1 MDVFNLCA
9 KISLDSNEYEQGLA
23 KSKKGLSSFMD
34 VFTGT
39 VLGNAVSDGLRNV
52 ANGFVD
58 IGKKATSTAL
68 AIGKASLDSYGN
80 YEQLVGGVETLYSE
94 TQLSLEDFAKAAGK
108 TTDEVL
114 MEWSDLTAGQRKV
127 WNDAADAYK
136 TVGMSM
142 NEYMDTATSF
152 AAALVSSLGGDTK
165 KAADMANIAITDM
178 ADNANKMGTNM
189 QSIQDAYNGFAKQN
203 YTMLDNLKL
212 GYGGT
217 KSEMERLVKEASTLT
232 DVQKKLGVT
241 VDGTSLSYSNIVAA
255 IHVVQSNM
263 GILGTTSEE
272 AATTI
277 QGSTASVRAA
287 WENMLVSIAAAD
299 PDQDV
304 GVAVDNLVESIIAAK
319 DNIVPRIQEIVPTLV
334 EGISGLVTQLAPYV
348 SDAIKDLE
356 PTIEDGLHALF
367 DGLGTVATSL
377 QPIVSDTF
385 AFLGDAI
392 KDAIVNAIQDSD
404 FSFLLD
410 AFDGIKKA
418 AEDIVPVV
426 TDLAPLIATVG
437 AAATGW
443 EIGKDLQKLVTG
455 FDEAK
460 LAVSLFASGATDAE
474 VAQAALNGTLKASEV
489 VAGLLTGKITLM
501 QLAQTAAT
509 KAQTAFNAAMSANP
523 IALIVVGI
531 AAVVAGLAVLYA
543 KNEKFR
549 DFVNNM
555 ISQIWEKLQGVV
567 DAVQP
572 YLQAAMEFIKN
583 AISDVV
589 ENAKPAVEAIG
600 NAFESAWSLIQTI
613 WSGVEPFFT
622 GLFNVIGVLVRTVVG
637 VIGAQFQ
644 FAWTFVS
651 AIWSVA
657 TSFFATIWNTI
668 AGIFAVV
675 QAVLSGDFQGA
686 WDAIMG
692 IFATWKDFFMG
703 LWQDVC
709 DVFSGVFDFFTSV
722 GGDIVQGIKD
732 GISAAWEGL
741 TNFVRGLWNGL
752 KKIFTIKKS
761 DIKVEG
767 GADGGRAGG
776 LDYVPYNNYV
786 ANLHRGEMVLT
797 AKEAEN
803 YRRGAFGGGGF
814 TVQQTI
820 YAAKQSPVEL
830 AASTAAAFQRA
841 RWALA

>member
-1 MDVFNLCA
+1 
-9 KISLDSNEYEQGLA
+9 
-23 KSKKGLSSFMD
+23 
-34 VFTGT
+34 
-39 VLGNAVSDGLRNV
+39 
-52 ANGFVD
+52 
-58 IGKKATSTAL
+58 
-68 AIGKASLDSYGN
+68 
-80 YEQLVGGVETLYSE
+80 
-94 TQLSLEDFAKAAGK
+94 
-108 TTDEVL
+108 
-114 MEWSDLTAGQRKV
+114 
-127 WNDAADAYK
+127 
-136 TVGMSM
+136 
-142 NEYMDTATSF
+142 
-152 AAALVSSLGGDTK
+152 
-165 KAADMANIAITDM
+165 
-178 ADNANKMGTNM
+178 
-189 QSIQDAYNGFAKQN
+189 
-203 YTMLDNLKL
+203 
-212 GYGGT
+212 
-217 KSEMERLVKEASTLT
+217 MERLVKEASTLT

-263 GILGTTSEE
+263 GILGTTHEE
-272 AATTI
+272 AERTI
-277 QGSTASVRAA
+277 QGSTASMRAA
-287 WENMLVSIAAAD
+287 WENVLVAIAD
-299 PDQDV
+299 PEQDV
-304 GVAVDNLVESIIAAK
+304 GEAVDNLVESVIVAGK
-319 DNIVPRIQEIVPTLV
+319 NIVPRIQEIVPTLV

-348 SDAIKDLE
+348 SDAIKELE

-377 QPIVSDTF
+377 QPIVADTF

-501 QLAQTAAT
+501 QLAQTAFN
-509 KAQTAFNAAMSANP
+509 KAVSANP
-523 IALIVVGI
+523 IALVVAGI
-531 AAVVAGLAVLYA
+531 AAVVAVLAVLYA

-555 ISQIWEKLQGVV
+555 VSQIWEKVQGVV

-644 FAWTFVS
+644 LAWTFVS

-703 LWQDVC
+703 LWQDIC
-709 DVFSGVFDFFTSV
+709 DVFAGVFDFFTSV

-732 GISAAWEGL
+732 GISAAWDGL
-741 TNFVRGLWNGL
+741 KKFVSGLWDGL

-767 GADGGRAGG
+767 GADGSHAGG

-797 AKEAEN
+797 AQEAEN
-803 YRRGAFGGGGF
+803 YRRGAFGSGGF

>member
-9 KISLDSNEYEQGLA
+9 KISLDSNEYEKGLE

-34 VFTGT
+34 VFSGT
-39 VLGNAVSDGLRNV
+39 VLGNVVSDGLRNV
-52 ANGFVD
+52 ANGFVE
-58 IGKKATSTAL
+58 IKKKATSTAL
-68 AIGKASLDSYGN
+68 AIGKASLDSYGD

-114 MEWSDLTAGQRKV
+114 MEWSDLTAGSRKV

-142 NEYMDTATSF
+142 DEYMDTATSF

-232 DVQKKLGVT
+232 DVQKELGVT
-241 VDGTSLSYSNIVAA
+241 VDGSSLSYSNIVSA
-255 IHVVQSNM
+255 IHVVQANM
-263 GILGTTSEE
+263 GILDTTSNE

-277 QGSTASVRAA
+277 QGSTASMRAA
-287 WENMLVSIAAAD
+287 WENMLVAIAD
-299 PDQDV
+299 PEQDV
-304 GVAVDNLVESIIAAK
+304 GVAVDNLVDSVIAAK

-334 EGISGLVTQLAPYV
+334 EGISGLVTQLASYV

-377 QPIVSDTF
+377 QPIVADTF

-418 AEDIVPVV
+418 AEDVVPVV

-501 QLAQTAAT
+501 QLAQ
-509 KAQTAFNAAMSANP
+509 KAFNAAVSANP
-523 IALIVVGI
+523 IALVVAGI
-531 AAVVAGLAVLYA
+531 AAVVAVLAVLYA

-555 ISQIWEKLQGVV
+555 VSQIWEKVQGVV

-572 YLQAAMEFIKN
+572 YLQATMEFIKN

-644 FAWTFVS
+644 LAWTFVS
-651 AIWSVA
+651 TIWSVA
-657 TSFFATIWNTI
+657 TSFFSTIWNTI
-668 AGIFAVV
+668 AGIFSVV

-703 LWQDVC
+703 LWQDIC
-709 DVFSGVFDFFTSV
+709 DVFAGVFDFFTSV

-732 GISAAWEGL
+732 GISAAWD
-741 TNFVRGLWNGL
+741 GL
-752 KKIFTIKKS
+752 KKFVSGLWDGLKNIFTIKKS

-767 GADGGRAGG
+767 GTDGSHAGG

-797 AKEAEN
+797 AQEAEN

>member
-34 VFTGT
+34 VFSGT
-39 VLGNAVSDGLRNV
+39 VLGNVVSDGLRNV
-52 ANGFVD
+52 ANGFVE

-68 AIGKASLDSYGN
+68 AIGKASLDSYGD

-114 MEWSDLTAGQRKV
+114 MEWSDLTAGSRKV

-217 KSEMERLVKEASTLT
+217 KAEMERLVKEASTLT

-241 VDGTSLSYSNIVAA
+241 VDDTSLSYSNIVSA
-255 IHVVQSNM
+255 IHVVQANM
-263 GILGTTSEE
+263 GILGTTSNE
-272 AATTI
+272 ASTTI
-277 QGSTASVRAA
+277 QGSTASMRAA
-287 WENMLVSIAAAD
+287 WENMLVAIAD
-299 PDQDV
+299 PEQDV
-304 GVAVDNLVESIIAAK
+304 GEAVDNLVESVIAAK
-319 DNIVPRIQEIVPTLV
+319 DNIVPRLQEIVPTLV

-348 SDAIKDLE
+348 SDAIKELE

-377 QPIVSDTF
+377 QPIVADTF

-392 KDAIVNAIQDSD
+392 KDAIANAIQDSD

-410 AFDGIKKA
+410 AFDGVKKA

-460 LAVSLFASGATDAE
+460 L
-474 VAQAALNGTLKASEV
+474 AQAALNGTLKASEV

-555 ISQIWEKLQGVV
+555 VSQIWEKVQGVV

-613 WSGVEPFFT
+613 WSGVEPFFS

-767 GADGGRAGG
+767 GADGSHAGG

-797 AKEAEN
+797 AQEAEN

>member
-1 MDVFNLCA
+1 
-9 KISLDSNEYEQGLA
+9 
-23 KSKKGLSSFMD
+23 
-34 VFTGT
+34 
-39 VLGNAVSDGLRNV
+39 
-52 ANGFVD
+52 
-58 IGKKATSTAL
+58 
-68 AIGKASLDSYGN
+68 
-80 YEQLVGGVETLYSE
+80 
-94 TQLSLEDFAKAAGK
+94 
-108 TTDEVL
+108 
-114 MEWSDLTAGQRKV
+114 
-127 WNDAADAYK
+127 
-136 TVGMSM
+136 
-142 NEYMDTATSF
+142 
-152 AAALVSSLGGDTK
+152 
-165 KAADMANIAITDM
+165 
-178 ADNANKMGTNM
+178 
-189 QSIQDAYNGFAKQN
+189 
-203 YTMLDNLKL
+203 
-212 GYGGT
+212 
-217 KSEMERLVKEASTLT
+217 MERLVKEASTLT
-232 DVQKKLGVT
+232 DVQKELGIT

-255 IHVVQSNM
+255 IHVVQANM
-263 GILGTTSEE
+263 GILGTTSNE
-272 AATTI
+272 ASTTI
-277 QGSTASVRAA
+277 QGSTASMRAA
-287 WENMLVSIAAAD
+287 WENMLVAIAD

-304 GVAVDNLVESIIAAK
+304 GVAVDNLVESVIAAK
-319 DNIVPRIQEIVPTLV
+319 DNIVPRLQEIVPTLV
-334 EGISGLVTQLAPYV
+334 DGISGLVTQLAPYV

-377 QPIVSDTF
+377 QPIVADTF

-404 FSFLLD
+404 FSFILD

-418 AEDIVPVV
+418 AEDVVPVV

-501 QLAQTAAT
+501 QLAQ
-509 KAQTAFNAAMSANP
+509 KAFNAAVSANP
-523 IALIVVGI
+523 IALVVAGI
-531 AAVVAGLAVLYA
+531 AAVVAVLAVLYA

-555 ISQIWEKLQGVV
+555 VSQIWEKVQGVV

-644 FAWTFVS
+644 LAWTFVS

-703 LWQDVC
+703 LWQDIC
-709 DVFSGVFDFFTSV
+709 DVFAGVFDFFTSV

-732 GISAAWEGL
+732 GISAAWDGL
-741 TNFVRGLWNGL
+741 KKFVSGLWNGL

-767 GADGGRAGG
+767 GADGSHAGG

>member
-1 MDVFNLCA
+1 M
-9 KISLDSNEYEQGLA
+9 
-23 KSKKGLSSFMD
+23 
-34 VFTGT
+34 
-39 VLGNAVSDGLRNV
+39 
-52 ANGFVD
+52 
-58 IGKKATSTAL
+58 
-68 AIGKASLDSYGN
+68 
-80 YEQLVGGVETLYSE
+80 
-94 TQLSLEDFAKAAGK
+94 
-108 TTDEVL
+108 
-114 MEWSDLTAGQRKV
+114 
-127 WNDAADAYK
+127 
-136 TVGMSM
+136 
-142 NEYMDTATSF
+142 
-152 AAALVSSLGGDTK
+152 
-165 KAADMANIAITDM
+165 
-178 ADNANKMGTNM
+178 
-189 QSIQDAYNGFAKQN
+189 
-203 YTMLDNLKL
+203 
-212 GYGGT
+212 
-217 KSEMERLVKEASTLT
+217 KEASTLT

-241 VDGTSLSYSNIVAA
+241 VDDTSLSYSNIVSA
-255 IHVVQSNM
+255 IHVVQANM
-263 GILGTTSEE
+263 GILGTTSNE
-272 AATTI
+272 ASTTI
-277 QGSTASVRAA
+277 QGSTASMRAA
-287 WENMLVSIAAAD
+287 WENMLVAIAD
-299 PDQDV
+299 PEQDV
-304 GVAVDNLVESIIAAK
+304 GEAVDNLVESVIAAK
-319 DNIVPRIQEIVPTLV
+319 DNIVPRLQEIVPTLV
-334 EGISGLVTQLAPYV
+334 DGISGLVTQLAPYV
-348 SDAIKDLE
+348 SEAIKDLE

-377 QPIVSDTF
+377 QPIVADTF

-501 QLAQTAAT
+501 QLAQ
-509 KAQTAFNAAMSANP
+509 KAFNAAVSANP
-523 IALIVVGI
+523 IALVVAGI
-531 AAVVAGLAVLYA
+531 AAVVAVLAVLYA

-555 ISQIWEKLQGVV
+555 VSQIWEKVQGVV

-703 LWQDVC
+703 LWQDIC
-709 DVFSGVFDFFTSV
+709 DVFAGVFDFFTSV
-722 GGDIVQGIKD
+722 GDDIVQGIKD
-732 GISAAWEGL
+732 GISAAWDGL
-741 TNFVRGLWNGL
+741 KKFVSGLWDGL

-767 GADGGRAGG
+767 GADGSHAGG

-797 AKEAEN
+797 AQEAEN

>member
-1 MDVFNLCA
+1 
-9 KISLDSNEYEQGLA
+9 
-23 KSKKGLSSFMD
+23 
-34 VFTGT
+34 
-39 VLGNAVSDGLRNV
+39 
-52 ANGFVD
+52 
-58 IGKKATSTAL
+58 
-68 AIGKASLDSYGN
+68 
-80 YEQLVGGVETLYSE
+80 
-94 TQLSLEDFAKAAGK
+94 
-108 TTDEVL
+108 
-114 MEWSDLTAGQRKV
+114 
-127 WNDAADAYK
+127 
-136 TVGMSM
+136 
-142 NEYMDTATSF
+142 
-152 AAALVSSLGGDTK
+152 
-165 KAADMANIAITDM
+165 
-178 ADNANKMGTNM
+178 
-189 QSIQDAYNGFAKQN
+189 
-203 YTMLDNLKL
+203 
-212 GYGGT
+212 
-217 KSEMERLVKEASTLT
+217 MERLVKEASTLT
-232 DVQKKLGVT
+232 DVQKELGIT

-255 IHVVQSNM
+255 IHVVQANM
-263 GILGTTSEE
+263 GILGTTSNE
-272 AATTI
+272 ASTTI
-277 QGSTASVRAA
+277 QGSTASMRAA
-287 WENMLVSIAAAD
+287 WENMLVAIAD
-299 PDQDV
+299 PEQDV
-304 GVAVDNLVESIIAAK
+304 GEAVDNLVESVIAAK
-319 DNIVPRIQEIVPTLV
+319 DNIVPRLQEIVPTLV

-348 SDAIKDLE
+348 SDAIKELE

-377 QPIVSDTF
+377 QPIVADTF

-410 AFDGIKKA
+410 AFDGIKKG

-501 QLAQTAAT
+501 QLAQ
-509 KAQTAFNAAMSANP
+509 KAFNAAVSANP
-523 IALIVVGI
+523 IALVVAGI
-531 AAVVAGLAVLYA
+531 AAVVAVLAVLYA

-555 ISQIWEKLQGVV
+555 VSQIWEKVQGVV

-644 FAWTFVS
+644 LAWTFVS
-651 AIWSVA
+651 TIWSVA
-657 TSFFATIWNTI
+657 TSFFSTIWNTI

-675 QAVLSGDFQGA
+675 EAVLSGDFQGA

-703 LWQDVC
+703 LWQDIC
-709 DVFSGVFDFFTSV
+709 DVFAGVFDFFTSV

-732 GISAAWEGL
+732 GISAAWD
-741 TNFVRGLWNGL
+741 GL
-752 KKIFTIKKS
+752 KKFVSGLWDGLKNIFTIKKS

-767 GADGGRAGG
+767 GADGSHAGG

>member
-34 VFTGT
+34 VFSGT
-39 VLGNAVSDGLRNV
+39 VLGNVVSDGLRNV
-52 ANGFVD
+52 ANGFVE

-68 AIGKASLDSYGN
+68 AIGKASLDSYGD

-114 MEWSDLTAGQRKV
+114 IEWSALTAGQRKV

-212 GYGGT
+212 GYSGT
-217 KSEMERLVKEASTLT
+217 KTEMERLVKEASTLT
-232 DVQKKLGVT
+232 DVQKELGVT
-241 VDGTSLSYSNIVAA
+241 VDGSSLSYSNIVSA
-255 IHVVQSNM
+255 IHVVQANM
-263 GILGTTSEE
+263 GILGTTSKE
-272 AATTI
+272 ASTTI
-277 QGSTASVRAA
+277 QGSTASMRAA
-287 WENMLVSIAAAD
+287 WENMLVAIAD
-299 PDQDV
+299 PEQDV
-304 GVAVDNLVESIIAAK
+304 GEAVDNLVESVIAAGK
-319 DNIVPRIQEIVPTLV
+319 NIVPRIQEIVPTLV
-334 EGISGLVTQLAPYV
+334 DGISGLVTQLAPYV

-377 QPIVSDTF
+377 QPIVADTF

-392 KDAIVNAIQDSD
+392 KDAIVNAVQDSD

-410 AFDGIKKA
+410 AFDEIKKA
-418 AEDIVPVV
+418 AEDIIPVV

-437 AAATGW
+437 AAAASW

-589 ENAKPAVEAIG
+589 EAAKPAVEAIG
-600 NAFESAWSLIQTI
+600 NAFESAWSLIQTV
-613 WSGVEPFFT
+613 WSGVEPFFS

-644 FAWTFVS
+644 LAWTFVS
-651 AIWSVA
+651 TIWSVA

>member
-1 MDVFNLCA
+1 
-9 KISLDSNEYEQGLA
+9 
-23 KSKKGLSSFMD
+23 
-34 VFTGT
+34 
-39 VLGNAVSDGLRNV
+39 
-52 ANGFVD
+52 
-58 IGKKATSTAL
+58 
-68 AIGKASLDSYGN
+68 
-80 YEQLVGGVETLYSE
+80 
-94 TQLSLEDFAKAAGK
+94 
-108 TTDEVL
+108 
-114 MEWSDLTAGQRKV
+114 
-127 WNDAADAYK
+127 
-136 TVGMSM
+136 
-142 NEYMDTATSF
+142 
-152 AAALVSSLGGDTK
+152 
-165 KAADMANIAITDM
+165 
-178 ADNANKMGTNM
+178 
-189 QSIQDAYNGFAKQN
+189 
-203 YTMLDNLKL
+203 
-212 GYGGT
+212 
-217 KSEMERLVKEASTLT
+217 MERLVKEASTLT
-232 DVQKKLGVT
+232 DVQKELGVT

-304 GVAVDNLVESIIAAK
+304 GVAVDNLVESVIAAK

-334 EGISGLVTQLAPYV
+334 EGISGLVAQLAPYV
-348 SDAIKDLE
+348 SDAIKELE

-377 QPIVSDTF
+377 QPIVADTF

-410 AFDGIKKA
+410 AFDGVKKA

-501 QLAQTAAT
+501 QLAQ
-509 KAQTAFNAAMSANP
+509 KAFNAAVSANP
-523 IALIVVGI
+523 IALVVAGI
-531 AAVVAGLAVLYA
+531 AAVVAVLAVLYA

-555 ISQIWEKLQGVV
+555 VSQIWEKVQGVV

-589 ENAKPAVEAIG
+589 ENAKPVVEAIG
-600 NAFESAWSLIQTI
+600 NAFESAWSLIQTV
-613 WSGVEPFFT
+613 WSGVEPFFS

-644 FAWTFVS
+644 LAWTFVS

-767 GADGGRAGG
+767 GADGSHAGG

>member
-1 MDVFNLCA
+1 MQGERGEELDVFNLCA
-9 KISLDSNEYEQGLA
+9 KISLDSNDYEQGLE

-34 VFTGT
+34 VFSGT
-39 VLGNAVSDGLRNV
+39 VLGNVVSDGLRNV

-68 AIGKASLDSYGN
+68 AIGKASLDSYGD
-80 YEQLVGGVETLYSE
+80 YEQLAGGVETLYSE

-114 MEWSDLTAGQRKV
+114 MEWSDLTAGSRKV

-217 KSEMERLVKEASTLT
+217 KTEMERLVKEASTLT
-232 DVQKKLGVT
+232 DVQKELGIT

-255 IHVVQSNM
+255 IHVVQANM
-263 GILGTTSEE
+263 GILGTTSNE
-272 AATTI
+272 ASTTI
-277 QGSTASVRAA
+277 QGSTASMRAA
-287 WENMLVSIAAAD
+287 WENMLVAIAD
-299 PDQDV
+299 PEQDV
-304 GVAVDNLVESIIAAK
+304 GEAVDNLVESVIAAK
-319 DNIVPRIQEIVPTLV
+319 DNIVPRLQEIVPTLV
-334 EGISGLVTQLAPYV
+334 DGISGLVTQLAPYV

-377 QPIVSDTF
+377 QPIVADTF

-501 QLAQTAAT
+501 QLAQTAFN
-509 KAQTAFNAAMSANP
+509 KAVSANP
-523 IALIVVGI
+523 IALVVAGI
-531 AAVVAGLAVLYA
+531 AAVVAVLAVLYA

-555 ISQIWEKLQGVV
+555 VSQIWEKVQGVV

-583 AISDVV
+583 AISDMA
-589 ENAKPAVEAIG
+589 EKAKPVVEAIG
-600 NAFESAWSLIQTI
+600 NAFESAWSLIQTV
-613 WSGVEPFFT
+613 WSGVEPFFS

-644 FAWTFVS
+644 LAWTFVS

-732 GISAAWEGL
+732 GISAAWDGL
-741 TNFVRGLWNGL
+741 KKFVSGLWNGL

-767 GADGGRAGG
+767 GADGSHAGG

>member
-1 MDVFNLCA
+1 
-9 KISLDSNEYEQGLA
+9 
-23 KSKKGLSSFMD
+23 
-34 VFTGT
+34 
-39 VLGNAVSDGLRNV
+39 
-52 ANGFVD
+52 
-58 IGKKATSTAL
+58 
-68 AIGKASLDSYGN
+68 
-80 YEQLVGGVETLYSE
+80 
-94 TQLSLEDFAKAAGK
+94 
-108 TTDEVL
+108 
-114 MEWSDLTAGQRKV
+114 
-127 WNDAADAYK
+127 
-136 TVGMSM
+136 
-142 NEYMDTATSF
+142 
-152 AAALVSSLGGDTK
+152 
-165 KAADMANIAITDM
+165 
-178 ADNANKMGTNM
+178 
-189 QSIQDAYNGFAKQN
+189 
-203 YTMLDNLKL
+203 
-212 GYGGT
+212 
-217 KSEMERLVKEASTLT
+217 MERLVKEASTLT

-263 GILGTTSEE
+263 GILGTTHEE
-272 AATTI
+272 AERTI
-277 QGSTASVRAA
+277 QGSTASMRAA
-287 WENMLVSIAAAD
+287 WENVLVAIAD
-299 PDQDV
+299 PEQDV
-304 GVAVDNLVESIIAAK
+304 GEAVDNLVESVIVAGK
-319 DNIVPRIQEIVPTLV
+319 NIVPRIQEIVPTLV

-348 SDAIKDLE
+348 SDAIKELE

-377 QPIVSDTF
+377 QPIVADTF

-501 QLAQTAAT
+501 QLAQTAFN
-509 KAQTAFNAAMSANP
+509 KAVSANP
-523 IALIVVGI
+523 IALVVAGI
-531 AAVVAGLAVLYA
+531 AAVVAVLAVLYA

-555 ISQIWEKLQGVV
+555 VSQIWEKVQGVV

-613 WSGVEPFFT
+613 WSGVEPFFA

-644 FAWTFVS
+644 LAWTFVS

-703 LWQDVC
+703 LWQDIC
-709 DVFSGVFDFFTSV
+709 DVFAGVFDFFTSV

-732 GISAAWEGL
+732 GISAAWD
-741 TNFVRGLWNGL
+741 GL
-752 KKIFTIKKS
+752 KKFVSGLWDGLKNIFTIKKS

-767 GADGGRAGG
+767 GADGSHAGG

-797 AKEAEN
+797 AQEAEN
-803 YRRGAFGGGGF
+803 YRRGAFGSGGF

>member
-1 MDVFNLCA
+1 
-9 KISLDSNEYEQGLA
+9 
-23 KSKKGLSSFMD
+23 
-34 VFTGT
+34 
-39 VLGNAVSDGLRNV
+39 
-52 ANGFVD
+52 
-58 IGKKATSTAL
+58 
-68 AIGKASLDSYGN
+68 
-80 YEQLVGGVETLYSE
+80 
-94 TQLSLEDFAKAAGK
+94 
-108 TTDEVL
+108 
-114 MEWSDLTAGQRKV
+114 
-127 WNDAADAYK
+127 
-136 TVGMSM
+136 
-142 NEYMDTATSF
+142 
-152 AAALVSSLGGDTK
+152 
-165 KAADMANIAITDM
+165 
-178 ADNANKMGTNM
+178 
-189 QSIQDAYNGFAKQN
+189 
-203 YTMLDNLKL
+203 
-212 GYGGT
+212 
-217 KSEMERLVKEASTLT
+217 MERLVKEASTLT

-241 VDGTSLSYSNIVAA
+241 VDDTSLSYSNIVSA
-255 IHVVQSNM
+255 IHVVQANM
-263 GILGTTSEE
+263 GILGTTSNE
-272 AATTI
+272 ASTTI
-277 QGSTASVRAA
+277 QGSTASMRAA
-287 WENMLVSIAAAD
+287 WENMLVAIAD
-299 PDQDV
+299 PEQDV
-304 GVAVDNLVESIIAAK
+304 GEAVDNLVESVIAAK
-319 DNIVPRIQEIVPTLV
+319 DNIVPRLQEIVPTLV
-334 EGISGLVTQLAPYV
+334 DGISGLVTQLAPYV
-348 SDAIKDLE
+348 SEAIKDLE

-377 QPIVSDTF
+377 QPIVADTF

-501 QLAQTAAT
+501 QLAQ
-509 KAQTAFNAAMSANP
+509 KAFNAAVSANP
-523 IALIVVGI
+523 IALVVAGI
-531 AAVVAGLAVLYA
+531 AAVVAVLAVLYA

-555 ISQIWEKLQGVV
+555 VSQIWEKVQGVV

-703 LWQDVC
+703 LWQDIC
-709 DVFSGVFDFFTSV
+709 DVFAGVFDFFTSV
-722 GGDIVQGIKD
+722 GDDIVQGIKD
-732 GISAAWEGL
+732 GISAAWDGL
-741 TNFVRGLWNGL
+741 KKFVSGLWDGL

-767 GADGGRAGG
+767 GADGSHAGG

-797 AKEAEN
+797 AQEAEN

>member
-1 MDVFNLCA
+1 M
-9 KISLDSNEYEQGLA
+9 
-23 KSKKGLSSFMD
+23 
-34 VFTGT
+34 
-39 VLGNAVSDGLRNV
+39 
-52 ANGFVD
+52 
-58 IGKKATSTAL
+58 
-68 AIGKASLDSYGN
+68 
-80 YEQLVGGVETLYSE
+80 
-94 TQLSLEDFAKAAGK
+94 
-108 TTDEVL
+108 
-114 MEWSDLTAGQRKV
+114 
-127 WNDAADAYK
+127 
-136 TVGMSM
+136 
-142 NEYMDTATSF
+142 
-152 AAALVSSLGGDTK
+152 
-165 KAADMANIAITDM
+165 
-178 ADNANKMGTNM
+178 
-189 QSIQDAYNGFAKQN
+189 
-203 YTMLDNLKL
+203 
-212 GYGGT
+212 
-217 KSEMERLVKEASTLT
+217 KEASTLT
-232 DVQKKLGVT
+232 DVQKELGIT

-263 GILGTTSEE
+263 GILGTAHEE
-272 AATTI
+272 AEKTI
-277 QGSTASVRAA
+277 QGSTASMRAA
-287 WENMLVSIAAAD
+287 WENVLVAIAD
-299 PDQDV
+299 PEQDV
-304 GVAVDNLVESIIAAK
+304 GEAVDNLVESVIVAGE
-319 DNIVPRIQEIVPTLV
+319 NIVPRIQEIVPTLV

-348 SDAIKDLE
+348 SDAIKELE

-377 QPIVSDTF
+377 QPIVADTF

-392 KDAIVNAIQDSD
+392 LDAITSAIQDSD

-410 AFDGIKKA
+410 VFDEVKNA
-418 AEDIVPVV
+418 AKDIGPVIA
-426 TDLAPLIATVG
+426 DLAPLIATVG
-437 AAATGW
+437 VAAKGW
-443 EIGKDLQKLVTG
+443 EIGKKLQDLATK

-460 LAVSLFASGATDAE
+460 LAVTLFSQGSTDAE

-501 QLAQTAAT
+501 ELAQTAAT
-509 KAQTAFNAAMSANP
+509 KAQTAFNAALSANP
-523 IALIVVGI
+523 ITLIVIGI
-531 AAVVAGLAVLYA
+531 AAVIAALAVLYA

-555 ISQIWEKLQGVV
+555 VSQIWEKVQGVV

-613 WSGVEPFFT
+613 WSGVEPFFA

-644 FAWTFVS
+644 LAWTFVS

-703 LWQDVC
+703 LWQDIC
-709 DVFSGVFDFFTSV
+709 DVFAGVFDFFTSV

-732 GISAAWEGL
+732 GISAAWD
-741 TNFVRGLWNGL
+741 GL
-752 KKIFTIKKS
+752 KKFVSGLWDGLKNIFTIKKS

-767 GADGGRAGG
+767 GADGSHAGG

-797 AKEAEN
+797 AQEAEN
-803 YRRGAFGGGGF
+803 YRRGAFGSGGF